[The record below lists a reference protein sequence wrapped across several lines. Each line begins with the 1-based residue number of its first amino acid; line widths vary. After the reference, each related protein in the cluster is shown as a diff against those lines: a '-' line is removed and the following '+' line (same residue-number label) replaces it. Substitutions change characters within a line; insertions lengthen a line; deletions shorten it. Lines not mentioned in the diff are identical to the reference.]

1 MNICGFPYS
10 LYFILI
16 AQTVKIST
24 LSLYELCMCAY
35 QGVRNVRGF
44 LENLACFLQISVL
57 GFVVL
62 PYYQRIYET
71 NLTNID
77 PAKVTRATFGS
88 PIPYSF

>member
-1 MNICGFPYS
+1 MFR
-10 LYFILI
+10 F
-16 AQTVKIST
+16 
-24 LSLYELCMCAY
+24 
-35 QGVRNVRGF
+35 F

-57 GFVVL
+57 GFAVL

-88 PIPYSF
+88 PISYSFRFQFCIFGDRDH